1 MDKFSAMQAFVRV
14 VEAGT
19 FTKAADSMGMP
30 KPTVTRLIQTL
41 EQSLDT
47 KLLNRTTRKVTVTAD
62 GAAYY
67 ERAGRLLGEM
77 EELESSMSRA
87 KASPRGRLKVDI
99 PSSLGMAV
107 VIPALPDFYARYP
120 DIQLELGVSDRP
132 IDILAEN
139 VDCVIRGGE
148 ITDQSLVAR
157 RIGEFYLMSCAS
169 PAYLKRHG
177 VPQHPQE
184 LAHGHRLI
192 RYFSPRDGKLYSVTL
207 HKDGAGGG
215 NRRLPPA
222 LGQRLER
229 RRGGGAGRPGHAAD
243 LHLPGPAPHQQRR
256 AGAAVQRLVLR
267 GQAHPRGLPA
277 EPPPEQQGARL
288 CRLDRG
294 AVRQARPDPAQ
305 EHAAGPHRPRAAHGR
320 STRRVA
326 ASPASPTAGVT
337 ASLQGV
343 RHKRIK
349 VETCLM
355 PSFILF
361 AKEPPCQD

>member
-99 PSSLGMAV
+99 PSSLGLAV

-139 VDCVIRGGE
+139 VDCVIRGGQ

-177 VPQHPQE
+177 VPQHPRE
-184 LAHGHRLI
+184 LQAHKLI
-192 RYFSPRDGKLYSVTL
+192 RYFSPRDGKLYTVNL
-207 HKDGAGGG
+207 QKDGEVVEIGGHHQLSVNDSNAG
-215 NRRLPPA
+215 
-222 LGQRLER
+222 
-229 RRGGGAGRPGHAAD
+229 
-243 LHLPGPAPHQQRR
+243 
-256 AGAAVQRLVLR
+256 
-267 GQAHPRGLPA
+267 
-277 EPPPEQQGARL
+277 
-288 CRLDRG
+288 
-294 AVRQARPDPAQ
+294 
-305 EHAAGPHRPRAAHGR
+305 
-320 STRRVA
+320 VA
-326 ASPASPTAGVT
+326 AALAGLGI
-337 ASLQGV
+337 LQTLTFLVQHHISSGALEPLFNGWCSEAKPIHVVYPPNRHLSNKV
-343 RHKRIK
+343 RVFVDWIAD
-349 VETCLM
+349 
-355 PSFILF
+355 LF
-361 AKEPPCQD
+361 AKHDLIQRKSSLPQ

>member
-99 PSSLGMAV
+99 PSSLGLAV
-107 VIPALPDFYARYP
+107 IIPALPDFYARYP

-148 ITDQSLVAR
+148 ISDQSLVAR

-192 RYFSPRDGKLYSVTL
+192 RYFSPRDGKLYNVTL
-207 HKDGAGGG
+207 HKDGQEVEIAGHHQLSVNDSNAGVAAALAG
-215 NRRLPPA
+215 LGVLQTLTFLVQHHVSSGALEPLFNGWWTAAKPIHVVYPPNRHLSNKVRVFVDWV
-222 LGQRLER
+222 
-229 RRGGGAGRPGHAAD
+229 AD
-243 LHLPGPAPHQQRR
+243 LFARHDLIQRKSTLPGRIAR
-256 AGAAVQRLVLR
+256 AEAA
-267 GQAHPRGLPA
+267 A
-277 EPPPEQQGARL
+277 EA
-288 CRLDRG
+288 
-294 AVRQARPDPAQ
+294 
-305 EHAAGPHRPRAAHGR
+305 
-320 STRRVA
+320 
-326 ASPASPTAGVT
+326 
-337 ASLQGV
+337 
-343 RHKRIK
+343 
-349 VETCLM
+349 
-355 PSFILF
+355 FI
-361 AKEPPCQD
+361 E